1 MPPVP
6 PHPASGRPVLAQ
18 ELLGQH
24 LRLLR
29 ESRRISREQAAR
41 HIRGSDTKISRI
53 ELGRNR
59 VSDTD
64 LDGLLTLYRLEP
76 EQCHAVRDLAAQ
88 LTGEQW
94 WHEYADVLND
104 GFCSYLAL
112 EAIAER
118 IRTYEARFVPGL
130 LQTRAYAEAVFR
142 LHYPPAQVRRLVNV
156 RQQRQRRM
164 LDRGRPRLWAIIDE
178 NALYEDI
185 GPPEIM
191 REQIDFLIR
200 AVTHHHI
207 PIQILQ
213 RGNGAL
219 TGVGTSFSLLRLPIT
234 GLADVVYL
242 EQIAGALITPT
253 PDQSDP
259 HRIAMERLSQTAA
272 KPKDTLFE
280 LKKARRQHGLK
291 HPPA

>member
-1 MPPVP
+1 M
-6 PHPASGRPVLAQ
+6 
-18 ELLGQH
+18 
-24 LRLLR
+24 
-29 ESRRISREQAAR
+29 
-41 HIRGSDTKISRI
+41 
-53 ELGRNR
+53 
-59 VSDTD
+59 
-64 LDGLLTLYRLEP
+64 
-76 EQCHAVRDLAAQ
+76 
-88 LTGEQW
+88 
-94 WHEYADVLND
+94 
-104 GFCSYLAL
+104 
-112 EAIAER
+112 
-118 IRTYEARFVPGL
+118 
-130 LQTRAYAEAVFR
+130 FR
-142 LHYPPAQVRRLVNV
+142 LHYPPAQVRRLVTV
-156 RQQRQRRM
+156 RRQRQRRM
-164 LDRGRPRLWAIIDE
+164 FGTGRPRLWAIIDE

-191 REQIDFLIR
+191 REQIDCLIQ

-219 TGVGTSFSLLRLPIT
+219 TGVGTSFSLLRLPIR

-259 HRIAMERLSQTAA
+259 HRLAMERLSQAA
-272 KPKDTLFE
+272 AEPNNTLFE